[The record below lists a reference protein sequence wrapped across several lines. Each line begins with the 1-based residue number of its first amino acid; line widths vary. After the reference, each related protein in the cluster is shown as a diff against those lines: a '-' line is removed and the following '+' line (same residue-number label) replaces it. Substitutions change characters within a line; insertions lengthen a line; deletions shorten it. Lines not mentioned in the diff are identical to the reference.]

1 MSDRT
6 FAFLVVGVGFALVA
20 MRVMSG
26 FEGDWGPNHF
36 DEWRSLALAQ
46 RFVESGALVAEDP
59 VGSAN
64 GLARDINDRNR
75 SLGFV
80 AVYAGWL
87 RFAPD
92 PIGTLKLLAGGFLFL
107 YVAGAAWLLRTIGV
121 RPLALFPALL
131 AIGVM
136 PTDARILGPALAVPS
151 SLGLGLCALGWV
163 AHLRLTDAAVP
174 PSLVGVPPS
183 FVRVTPSGA
192 VATGRPTAWWI
203 LFGSVSL
210 LLAVVYPLTLIV
222 MGGLIAVDVLARPSL
237 FRTTYVRLGLITG
250 CVGAALFVT
259 HEWQGGARATLAH
272 FANLFLLDQQWHLR
286 RYDEYRLDFLLHPVV
301 MLIAMFGAGIAIAA
315 VGDSVADGDDSEK
328 RFGRNGAWI
337 AAAFVAPFL
346 ACVVYQSFGVGLI
359 VPYQRVGL
367 YLNLGAVLCTGVAA
381 EYALRMLSARGVA
394 RSAGVLAILVACL
407 GIWFVPRADPPY
419 EGPGSEI
426 RPQPAL
432 AEAAKRIARDYPTTT
447 TFFAP
452 PLEALFVE
460 GYTGLRAD
468 PSALDALL
476 NGMPPPR
483 FRCDGEWDLVIGGE
497 HRCARFALAFR
508 VDAVHVYEQRPTPS
522 PNAMSGPKSLPRST
536 PK

>member
-1 MSDRT
+1 MSDRIS
-6 FAFLVVGVGFALVA
+6 ASLVVGVGFALVA
-20 MRVMSG
+20 MRVMGG
-26 FEGDWGPNHF
+26 FDGDWGPDHF

-46 RFVESGALVAEDP
+46 RFVESGAIVAEDP

-64 GLARDINDRNR
+64 GLARDISDRNR

-80 AVYAGWL
+80 AIYAGWL

-92 PIGTLKLLAGGFLFL
+92 PIDALKLLAGGFLFL
-107 YVAGAAWLLRTIGV
+107 YIAGAAWLLRTIGV
-121 RPLALFPALL
+121 RPLALLPAVL

-151 SLGLGLCALGWV
+151 SLSLGLCALGWV
-163 AHLRLTDAAVP
+163 AHLRLTDAAM
-174 PSLVGVPPS
+174 
-183 FVRVTPSGA
+183 TPSGA
-192 VATGRPTAWWI
+192 AATGRPAAWWI

-237 FRTTYVRLGLITG
+237 LRTTYVRLGLITG
-250 CVGAALFVT
+250 CVGAAFFVA
-259 HEWQGGARATLAH
+259 HEWQGGTRATLAH

-286 RYDEYRLDFLLHPVV
+286 HSDEYRLDFLLHPVV
-301 MLIAMFGAGIAIAA
+301 MLIAMFGAGIALAG
-315 VGDSVADGDDSEK
+315 VGDDSEK
-328 RFGRNGAWI
+328 RLGRNGAWI
-337 AAAFVAPFL
+337 AAAFIAPFL
-346 ACVVYQSFGVGLI
+346 AYIGYQSFGVGLV

-381 EYALRMLSARGVA
+381 DYALRMLEARGVA
-394 RSAGVLAILVACL
+394 LSAGVPAILVACL

-419 EGPGSEI
+419 AGPVREI

-432 AEAAKRIARDYPTTT
+432 AKAAKRIARDYPTTT

-476 NGMPPPR
+476 NGEPPPR
-483 FRCDGEWDLVIGGE
+483 FRCDGEWDLVIGRE

-508 VDAVHVYEQRPTPS
+508 VDAVHVYERRRTASPS
-522 PNAMSGPKSLPRST
+522 APLGPKSLPRST